1 MVKEYTN
8 VFYFKNINDIG
19 GVESMFY
26 YLAKKYQDYD
36 IAIFYKTGNFKQIKR
51 LQRFCFCKQYT
62 GEKIKCKRVYFNYS
76 KDIIDNIE
84 AEEVC
89 AEIIHRDVKALG
101 EWKIHPK
108 INKFIGVSQ
117 LCCDSFKEVTGI
129 DCELI
134 YNPIC
139 LDEPKKVLHIIYAG
153 RLTPEKGKD
162 NIIKFCKK
170 MEDKRLPYLFT
181 IFTDDINT
189 INNPNIIYM
198 QPRLDII
205 DYIADADYLFQ
216 GSKDESFGYSPIEAL
231 SVGTPVIV
239 SDLPVFKE
247 LGIKD
252 GVNGWVFDEDMSNL
266 DVEKIYNT
274 KLKFKYEPPQD
285 TWGEEL
291 AKGKK
296 TYKHSNE
303 YNTVQATESFTYT
316 KFKELKNMIRYNE
329 TANKEG
335 TVNEG
340 DIFECD
346 DEIMDFLLN
355 IIQNKANRSLIRVL
369 LYKDE

>member
-8 VFYFKNINDIG
+8 VLYFKNINDIG

-84 AEEVC
+84 AEEVY
-89 AEIIHRDVKALG
+89 AEIIHRDVKAVKK
-101 EWKIHPK
+101 WDIHPK

-139 LDEPKKVLHIIYAG
+139 LEKPKKLLRLISAT
-153 RLTPEKGKD
+153 RLTQEKGKD
-162 NIIKFCKK
+162 RIEFLGK
-170 MEDKRLPYLFT
+170 MLDDARIPYLWT
-181 IFTDDINT
+181 IFTNDVDT
-189 INNPNIIYM
+189 IKNPNIIYM
-198 QPRLDII
+198 QPKLDII
-205 DYIADADYLFQ
+205 DYIADADYLVQ
-216 GSKDESFGYSPIEAL
+216 LSNDESYCYSVIEAL
-231 SVGTPVIV
+231 SVNTPVIV
-239 SDLPVFKE
+239 TNCPVFKE
-247 LGIKD
+247 LGLKD
-252 GVNGWVFDEDMSNL
+252 GINAWICDFDMSNV

-274 KLKFKYEPPQD
+274 KFKFKYEPPQD

-316 KFKELKNMIRYNE
+316 KFKELKNMTRYNE
-329 TANKEG
+329 TGNKEG

-340 DIFECD
+340 DIFDCN

-355 IIQNKANRSLIRVL
+355 ITQNKANRSLIRVL
-369 LYKDE
+369 VYKDE